1 MLAVWVTRQRVK
13 LIIWSQIRIVSNR
26 GQEILLIK
34 ASPGSHGSSVRK
46 KLHFRFGE
54 LQSERQRIE
63 MTHLN
68 GSTNHHKASLFVRC
82 LNYGFAK
89 IVTEKIVY

>member
-26 GQEILLIK
+26 RQESLLIK
-34 ASPGSHGSSVRK
+34 ASPGSHGNSVRK
-46 KLHFRFGE
+46 KLDFRFGV
-54 LQSERQRIE
+54 LQSDRERIE

-68 GSTNHHKASLFVRC
+68 GSTNQHKASFQMFELWICKDRHGKDC
-82 LNYGFAK
+82 LL
-89 IVTEKIVY
+89 